1 MLKHLLRLAQGAAL
15 VCVLYFCAALTFGVI
30 PVNGTFTQTRGGVPI
45 AVCSNGVHT
54 DFVLPVK
61 TEVVDWSTVFPPEG
75 FPAEVARY
83 DHIGIGWGDLAFYQS
98 TPRWSD
104 LDVGTTLRAMA
115 GLGPTA
121 LHVQY
126 RPGPGPAERCAALT
140 IGAVQYRKLVDYIG
154 GTLIPTGA
162 PVAAGYGASDAF
174 FPARGRFSLFTTC
187 NVWVGQGLKAAG
199 LPTRLWT
206 PFAFQVMPPLE
217 GAAGR

>member
-1 MLKHLLRLAQGAAL
+1 MLKLLRHLVQGAAL
-15 VCVLYFCAALTFGVI
+15 LCVLYFSAALMLGVI

-61 TEVVDWSTVFPPEG
+61 SEVVDWSMAFPPQS
-75 FPAEVARY
+75 FPADVARY
-83 DHIGIGWGDLAFYQS
+83 DHVGIGWGDLAFYQS

-104 LDVGTTLRAMA
+104 LDLAITLRAMT

-126 RPGPGPAERCAALT
+126 RPGPGSAERCAALT
-140 IGAVQYRKLVDYIG
+140 IGAVQYRKLAEYIG
-154 GTLIPTGA
+154 ATLVPTGA
-162 PVAAGYGASDAF
+162 PVAEGYGTSDAF
-174 FPARGRFSLFTTC
+174 FPARGRFNLFTTC
-187 NVWVGQGLKAAG
+187 NVWVGEGLKAAG
-199 LPTRLWT
+199 MPTRLWT

-217 GAAGR
+217 AAAGR